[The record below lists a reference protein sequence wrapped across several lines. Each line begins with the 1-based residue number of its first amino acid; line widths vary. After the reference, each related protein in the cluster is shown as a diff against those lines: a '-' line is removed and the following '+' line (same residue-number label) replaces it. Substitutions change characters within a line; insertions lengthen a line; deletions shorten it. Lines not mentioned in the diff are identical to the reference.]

1 MTDILDALV
10 DGVVVVGADGTI
22 RALNTAAERLTGWAR
37 GDAAGKPF
45 GEVLPLMD
53 AAGFLVHEREGA
65 GAPPL
70 RITTGTPERDYLL
83 RRPDGADRWVA
94 VRASYERDGNGRLS
108 QTVVS
113 IRDIGR
119 RRRLERARADL
130 VATVAHEIR
139 SPLTSV
145 KGFTSTLLHRWD
157 RFNDEQKRVML
168 ETINHDADRVTRLL
182 TDLLDVSRLEAG
194 RLELKRQEVDLA
206 SIAAEVAA
214 RLRKREEAGGHV
226 LETSFPDDFPMLL
239 ADPGKIEQ
247 VITNLTENAIKYA
260 VPGRVLLSGADM
272 GGYALVRI
280 TDEGNGIDPRH
291 LPHIF
296 TKFYRRGA
304 GERHSGTGLGL
315 YICKGIIEAHGGQIW
330 VERSGPDGTTF
341 AFTLPKDAA

>member
-1 MTDILDALV
+1 MKELLDELP
-10 DGVVVVGADGTI
+10 DGVVVVGADAVI
-22 RALNTAAERLTGWAR
+22 RLMNSAAERLTGWLRADAIGR
-37 GDAAGKPF
+37 SFGD
-45 GEVLPLMD
+45 VMPLMD

-65 GAPPL
+65 FAPPL
-70 RITTGTPERDYLL
+70 RMTSGTPERDYLL
-83 RRPDGADRWVA
+83 KHADGTERWVA
-94 VRASYERDGNGRLS
+94 VRASYERDSRGRLD
-108 QTVVS
+108 QIVVS
-113 IRDIGR
+113 LRDIGR

-157 RFNDEQKRVML
+157 RFSDEQKRVML
-168 ETINHDADRVTRLL
+168 ETVNHDADRVTRLL

-194 RLELKRQEVDLA
+194 RLELRRQEIDVA
-206 SIAAEVAA
+206 SISTEVVA
-214 RLRKREEAGGHV
+214 RLRKRDEAGEHV
-226 LETSFPDDFPMLL
+226 LETLFPDEFPVLL

-260 VPGRVLLSGADM
+260 APGRVLISGTDM
-272 GGYALVRI
+272 GEYALLRI
-280 TDEGNGIDPRH
+280 SDEGDGIDPRH

-315 YICKGIIEAHGGQIW
+315 YICKGIVEAHGGHIW
-330 VERSGPDGTTF
+330 VERSGPEGTTF
-341 AFTLPKDAA
+341 AFTLPKEAA